1 MLLNYFGFVSPFQ
14 GLGQAG
20 FVAFYNTIIPSGLR
34 MANMVL
40 WITFSDF
47 TVKKSQRDG
56 IIVENTL
63 KIVCAKTLK
72 G

>member
-1 MLLNYFGFVSPFQ
+1 MDYVLGFH
-14 GLGQAG
+14 
-20 FVAFYNTIIPSGLR
+20 R
-34 MANMVL
+34 
-40 WITFSDF
+40 
-47 TVKKSQRDG
+47 KKSRRDG